1 MRRILAIDGGGI
13 KGVVPAAFLAALE
26 EALGEPIVRYFDLIA
41 GTSTG
46 GIIALGL
53 GLGVTPADIV
63 RFYEERGPLV
73 FPGNRLLRG
82 ISQVAVTKYR
92 QGPLRH
98 ALEATFGKRRLGEST
113 TRLIVPSLNLETGE
127 VHIYKTAHH
136 PKLEYDYKVQAVDI
150 ALASAAAPTY
160 FPTYRSAEGIPL
172 IDGGM
177 WANNPVGVAVV
188 EAIGMLG
195 WPREDLRVL
204 SIGCT
209 TQPLDVGW
217 ARWWPLGLGY
227 WGWKVVDVFMTA
239 QSHAALGTAYTLL
252 GGHER
257 VVRISPQVGRGRF
270 SMDNVRE
277 IPSLRGLGASEAR
290 KALPQLRAMFF
301 TTPAEPFVPHKQ
313 LPTHTLDAASSG
325 PLSGESEAH
334 A

>member
-1 MRRILAIDGGGI
+1 MRTILAIDGGGI
-13 KGVVPAAFLAALE
+13 KGVVPAAFLAMLE
-26 EALGEPIVRYFDLIA
+26 NALGEPIVSYFDLIA

-53 GLGVTPADIV
+53 GLGVSPAEIV

-82 ISQVAVTKYR
+82 IRQIAVAKYQ
-92 QGPLRH
+92 QGPLQR
-98 ALEATFGKRRLGEST
+98 ALAATFGERRLGEST
-113 TRLIVPSLNLETGE
+113 TRLLIPSLNLETGE

-136 PKLEYDYKVQAVDI
+136 PKLEYDYKAPAVEV
-150 ALASAAAPTY
+150 ALATAAAPTF

-195 WPREDLRVL
+195 WPREDIRVL

-209 TQPLDVGW
+209 TQPLGVGS
-217 ARWWPLGLGY
+217 ARWWPSGLSY
-227 WGWKVVDVFMTA
+227 WGLKVADVFMTA

-252 GGHER
+252 GGHEH
-257 VVRISPQVGRGRF
+257 VVRISPHVGRGRF

-290 KALPQLRAMFF
+290 KALPQLRPLFF
-301 TTPAEPFVPHKQ
+301 ATRVDPFVPCRR
-313 LPTHTLDAASSG
+313 LSG
-325 PLSGESEAH
+325 PIQEDGSTPPPGDTEAH